1 MKKLKKKTITNKK
14 VRNATPN
21 EYDGIKFKS
30 KLETYVYKQLKAHN
44 LKAEYEPTKY
54 ELLPAFIFK
63 EKKIRPITYT
73 PDFVNDK
80 FIIECKGYPNEKFP
94 LKLKLFY
101 YYLLNNNINNINY
114 YIVKNKKD
122 VDNLVK
128 QLKDENIRS

>member
-1 MKKLKKKTITNKK
+1 MQNQKIK
-14 VRNATPN
+14 NATVTTVDN
-21 EYDGIKFKS
+21 IKFKS
-30 KLETYVYKQLKAHN
+30 KLEAYTYQKLKEAN
-44 LKAEYEPTKY
+44 IKVEYEPTKY
-54 ELLPAFIFK
+54 ELLPAFIFNN
-63 EKKIRPITYT
+63 KKIRPITYT
-73 PDFVNDK
+73 PDFIGNN

-128 QLKDENIRS
+128 QLKNENTRSQ

>member
-1 MKKLKKKTITNKK
+1 MQNQKIK
-14 VRNATPN
+14 NATVTTVDN
-21 EYDGIKFKS
+21 IKFKS
-30 KLETYVYKQLKAHN
+30 KLEAYTYQKLKEAN
-44 LKAEYEPTKY
+44 IKVEYEPTKY
-54 ELLPAFIFK
+54 ELLPAFIFNN
-63 EKKIRPITYT
+63 KKIRPITYT
-73 PDFVNDK
+73 PDFIGNN

-128 QLKDENIRS
+128 QLKNENIRSQ

>member
-1 MKKLKKKTITNKK
+1 MQNQKIK
-14 VRNATPN
+14 NATVTTVDN
-21 EYDGIKFKS
+21 IKFKS
-30 KLETYVYKQLKAHN
+30 KLEAYTYQKLKEAN
-44 LKAEYEPTKY
+44 IKVEYEPTKY
-54 ELLPAFIFK
+54 ELLPAFIFNN
-63 EKKIRPITYT
+63 KKIRPITYT
-73 PDFVNDK
+73 PDFIGNN

-128 QLKDENIRS
+128 QLKDENIRSQ

>member
-1 MKKLKKKTITNKK
+1 MQNQKIK
-14 VRNATPN
+14 NATVTTVDN
-21 EYDGIKFKS
+21 IKFKS
-30 KLETYVYKQLKAHN
+30 KLEAYTYQKLKEAN
-44 LKAEYEPTKY
+44 IKVEYEPTKY
-54 ELLPAFIFK
+54 ELFPAFIFNN
-63 EKKIRPITYT
+63 KKIRPITYT
-73 PDFVNDK
+73 PDFIGNN

-128 QLKDENIRS
+128 QLKDENIRSQ

>member
-1 MKKLKKKTITNKK
+1 MQNQKIK
-14 VRNATPN
+14 NATVTTVDN
-21 EYDGIKFKS
+21 IEFKS
-30 KLETYVYKQLKAHN
+30 KLEAYTYQKLKEAN
-44 LKAEYEPTKY
+44 IKVEYEPTKY
-54 ELLPAFIFK
+54 ELLPAFIFNN
-63 EKKIRPITYT
+63 KKIRPITYT
-73 PDFVNDK
+73 PDFIGNN

-128 QLKDENIRS
+128 QLKDENIRSQ

>member
-1 MKKLKKKTITNKK
+1 MQNQKIK
-14 VRNATPN
+14 NAKEKN
-21 EYDGIKFKS
+21 VDNIKFKS
-30 KLETYVYKQLKAHN
+30 KLEAYTYQKLKEAN
-44 LKAEYEPTKY
+44 IMADYEMHRY

-128 QLKDENIRS
+128 QLKDENIRSQ